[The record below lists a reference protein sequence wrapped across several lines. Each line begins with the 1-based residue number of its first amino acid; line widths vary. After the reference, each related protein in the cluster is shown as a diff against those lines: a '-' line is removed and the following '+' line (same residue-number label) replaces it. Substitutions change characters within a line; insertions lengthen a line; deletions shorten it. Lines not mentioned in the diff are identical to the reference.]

1 MSGKHDDRYFTAQT
15 PGVNALQKRVL
26 HCKCAAKRTS
36 KLFTRAM
43 KSLPSC
49 GA

>member
-1 MSGKHDDRYFTAQT
+1 MGHKPDDRYFTAQT
-15 PGVNALQKRVL
+15 PGVNAQQNGRCIASAQRK
-26 HCKCAAKRTS
+26 KTG